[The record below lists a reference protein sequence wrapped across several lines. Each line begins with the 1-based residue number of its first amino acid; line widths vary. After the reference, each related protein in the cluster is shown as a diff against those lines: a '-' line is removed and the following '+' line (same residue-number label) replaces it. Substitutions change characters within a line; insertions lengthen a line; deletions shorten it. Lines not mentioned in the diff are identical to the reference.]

1 MESFCGLSIIL
12 MMNISTAMATGVW
25 WLLALVVMLKW
36 VSCFSVNDY
45 SCLRLLANKYVQ
57 ILCLTCMQKERV
69 GRKLVVVQ

>member
-36 VSCFSVNDY
+36 VSCFSVND
-45 SCLRLLANKYVQ
+45 
-57 ILCLTCMQKERV
+57 
-69 GRKLVVVQ
+69 